1 MVFKERQKFNQLWI
15 WITIIL
21 TSIPVFVLFFVAT
34 YKQIIQGVQFGNNPM
49 SNTGLI
55 IATISTLSLVI
66 LLLLLF
72 GFAKLT
78 TTIDKQAIRF
88 KFFPFQRKS
97 MHIDW
102 NEVNEYQVIKYNPI
116 GDFGGWGIR
125 KRGNRKVY
133 NVAGNIGLLLIL
145 KSGKEML
152 LGTKKGDEL
161 AKFLSAIHAKI

>member
-21 TSIPVFVLFFVAT
+21 TSTPVFILFFFAT
-34 YKQIIQGVQFGNNPM
+34 YKQIIQGVPFGNNPM
-49 SNTGLI
+49 SNEGLI
-55 IATISTLSLVI
+55 IATIFTLSVVI
-66 LLLLLF
+66 SLLLLF

-88 KFFPFQRKS
+88 KFFPFQRKVKY
-97 MHIDW
+97 IDW
-102 NEVNEYQVIKYNPI
+102 KEVNEYQIIKYNPI

-125 KRGNRKVY
+125 KRGKRKVY
-133 NVAGNIGLLLIL
+133 NVSGNVGLLLFL
-145 KSGKEML
+145 KSGQEML
-152 LGTKKGDEL
+152 LGTQKGDEL